1 MKKYFLLIIA
11 TVAAVTFAKAQK
23 QPYETMI
30 EGVKVIVQPGG
41 NDIVEIRTIIKGGVQ
56 NYPENKAGIESLA
69 MMALTECGTE
79 LRNKNDFK
87 NKLDAVG
94 AIVTGTAGKDYA
106 TFRMNCI
113 KNDFQTVWPL
123 YVEAL
128 TQPKF
133 DVKEFS
139 RVKQD
144 AINNL
149 NAKESEPDA
158 SIDKFAEII
167 AFAGQDYAKDP
178 DGSVTNINGLTVAE
192 TKNYYDSVLTK
203 SRLLVVVVADL
214 DKAMLASKLK
224 TLLAGIKAGKPFVLR
239 KSSFSSTQS
248 RFTATPKTLETNYIE
263 GITGG
268 PEPGSKDF
276 NAFNVAMRI
285 LSDRHFLEIREKNG
299 LSYAPQSWFSGN
311 ATSSSR
317 IAVSTT
323 EPNKYI
329 AVFNSMLSKIRK
341 DGFTDQEVKNMKTTY
356 LTAFYYSQETNA
368 AQAATLVTNEVLH
381 NNWRRTLTL
390 MNDIGK
396 LTPQEVNKAFNTY
409 IGNFSWVYH
418 GNPNKVNA
426 ALFTAEMK

>member
-1 MKKYFLLIIA
+1 MKTYFLIIA
-11 TVAAVTFAKAQK
+11 IATTVTFAKANN
-23 QPYETMI
+23 QPYEMII
-30 EGVKVIVQPGG
+30 EGVKVVVQPAG

-79 LRNKNDFK
+79 LRDKNDFK

-94 AIVTGTAGKDYA
+94 AIVTGVAGKDYA

-113 KNDFQTVWPL
+113 KMDFETVWPL

-128 TQPKF
+128 LQPKF
-133 DVKEFS
+133 DLKEFG
-139 RVKQD
+139 RIKQD

-149 NAKESEPDA
+149 NARESEPDA
-158 SIDKFAEII
+158 SIDKFAEKI

-178 DGSVTNINGLTVAE
+178 DGSATNLHSLTAVE
-192 TKNYYDSVLTK
+192 TNDYYDSVLTK
-203 SRLLVVVVADL
+203 SRLLMVVVADL
-214 DKAMLASKLK
+214 DKESLASKLK
-224 TLLAGIKAGKPFVLR
+224 TLLAGVKPGKPFLLR
-239 KSSFSSTQS
+239 KSSFSSTKN
-248 RFTATPKTLETNYIE
+248 RFTAAPKALATNYIE

-268 PEPGSKDF
+268 PAPGSKDF

-285 LSDRHFLEIREKNG
+285 LSDRHFLEVREKNG
-299 LSYAPQSWFSGN
+299 LSYAPQSWFSGS

-329 AVFNSMLSKIRK
+329 TVFYSMLSKIKK
-341 DGFTDQEVKNMKTTY
+341 DGFKDEEVKNMKTTY
-356 LTAFYYSQETNA
+356 LTAFYRSQETNA
-368 AQAATLVTNEVLH
+368 AQAATLAASEVLH

-390 MNDIGK
+390 LEDIGK
-396 LTPQEVNKAFNTY
+396 LTTPEINKVFNTY

-418 GNPNKVNA
+418 GNLNQVNTT
-426 ALFTAEMK
+426 LYTGI